1 MAGYTQTMQSPPL
14 GAPWTTNSP
23 VKTNGT
29 SVFALVASIS
39 GFTCFMGIGGALG
52 VALGLIARSEIARSE
67 GRETGRGIATAAI
80 VVGVLNLSLA
90 VIGLAVAITY
100 LSQATPRATAHGVPA
115 ATAPSYKPAAPIPAP
130 RTPKTAARPLLA
142 RSSRE
147 QGTQLTTLG
156 AITVADIAGDFS
168 TELDEQRRAAQSNNE
183 TLLLWLVVPNC
194 KPCDGV
200 AAALT
205 DPATQK
211 ALNKVRLVR
220 VDRDEF
226 QVELERLG
234 IPTEKIPGFVLL
246 DAHNHPLD
254 FIHGGEWDADVAP
267 NIAPVLGKFAH
278 GHYAKRRH
286 PWRSPARDDETAL

>member
-1 MAGYTQTMQSPPL
+1 MQSPPL
-14 GAPWTTNSP
+14 GAPWTTHGP

-52 VALGLIARSEIARSE
+52 IALGLIARSEIARSE

-80 VVGVLNLSLA
+80 VVGVLNLSFA
-90 VIGLAVAITY
+90 VIGAAVAITY
-100 LSQATPRATAHGVPA
+100 LAQAAPRVTPHGVPA
-115 ATAPSYKPAAPIPAP
+115 FKAPSYKTPAP
-130 RTPKTAARPLLA
+130 SPVPRDPKTAARPPSA

-147 QGTQLTTLG
+147 QGSQLTTLG

-168 TELDEQRRAAQSNNE
+168 TEVDKQRHAAE
-183 TLLLWLVVPNC
+183 TNSEVLLLWLVVPNC

-220 VDRDEF
+220 ADRDEF
-226 QVELERLG
+226 QVELERLS

-246 DAHNHPLD
+246 DAHNHPRD
-254 FIHGGEWDADVAP
+254 FIHGGEWDADIAA
-267 NIAPVLGKFAH
+267 NIAPVLGKFVH
-278 GHYAKRRH
+278 GRYGKRRH
-286 PWRSPARDDETAL
+286 PWRGPARDDETAL